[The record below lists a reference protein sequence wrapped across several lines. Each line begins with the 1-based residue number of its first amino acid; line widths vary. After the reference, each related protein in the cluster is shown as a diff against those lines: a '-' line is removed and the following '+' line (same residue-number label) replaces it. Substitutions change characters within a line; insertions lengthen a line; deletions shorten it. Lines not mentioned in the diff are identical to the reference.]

1 MIKNE
6 IFDIFNQSNNV
17 PSGNTSK
24 MQRLT
29 SFLQQLAPLQDQAS
43 DGAKDWCGRGSGVTN
58 ITCPNNDMVCYKETW
73 DLDGQASNRLFKSK
87 YRVLA
92 FVAK

>member
-1 MIKNE
+1 
-6 IFDIFNQSNNV
+6 
-17 PSGNTSK
+17 

-73 DLDGQASNRLFKSK
+73 DLDGQASNRRFNSI
-87 YRVLA
+87 YQVLIL
-92 FVAK
+92 AK